1 MKNARFA
8 FTDFRRNIAFV
19 DSSVSAEK
27 NGVSLRMVLKIGYN
41 QLLRRNEIISKIP
54 ITLRKEIFFYVME
67 TCMLIP

>member
-8 FTDFRRNIAFV
+8 FTDFSEKYSMCRQLRFC
-19 DSSVSAEK
+19 EK
-27 NGVSLRMVLKIGYN
+27 NSVFPRMVLKIGYN
-41 QLLRRNEIISKIP
+41 QLLRRNETISKIP

>member
-8 FTDFRRNIAFV
+8 FTDFWRNIAFV

-67 TCMLIP
+67 TCILNP